1 MDRPDGD
8 LRRQLEASVAPVA
21 RSLDGRGFELEASVD
36 APVQPGSYVEL
47 ETAGA
52 PVLGQVIESR
62 MELREGPEVVSSSEH
77 GSLRTRTRFH
87 VVTGSGRVF
96 EEAQPFHDAAMRAA
110 RPDEV
115 AAWLER
121 TAPARARLEIGE
133 LVFAPGVPLRLDAG
147 GFGRHTFLCGQS
159 GSGKS
164 YALSVMLERLLLET
178 ELRVVVLD
186 PTLTSRGS
194 PARGRE
200 RIPTWPRAGPSAH
213 RASRRGGPAARA
225 AAACTSAAST
235 WMRAAGRRLPSWI
248 RCATATST
256 RRCSR

>member
-36 APVQPGSYVEL
+36 APVQPGAYVEL

-96 EEAQPFHDAAMRAA
+96 EEAHPFHDAAMRAA

-178 ELRVVVLD
+178 DLRVVILD
-186 PTLTSRGS
+186 PNSDFSRL
-194 PARGRE
+194 AN
-200 RIPTWPRAGPSAH
+200 TRAGADPDLAARWAE
-213 RASRRGGPAARA
+213 RASRIETRRSAARA
-225 AAACTSAAST
+225 AAGCTCASST
-235 WMRAAGRRLPSWI
+235 WVRAAGRRLPSWI